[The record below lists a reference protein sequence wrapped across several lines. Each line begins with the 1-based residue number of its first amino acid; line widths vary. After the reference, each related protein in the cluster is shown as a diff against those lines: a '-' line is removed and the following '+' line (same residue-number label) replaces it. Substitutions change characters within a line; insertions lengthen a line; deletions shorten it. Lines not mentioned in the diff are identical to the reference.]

1 MEFLKKPLK
10 VYKKFLPTDLPT
22 NAKFMSKI
30 LEKYN
35 LSFVKLTCMNF
46 KIGVIPTLFEGPVA
60 QLVRAVHS

>member
-10 VYKKFLPTDLPT
+10 VFEKFLPTDLPT
-22 NAKFMSKI
+22 NTKFVSKI

-35 LSFVKLTCMNF
+35 LLFVKLTCMNF
-46 KIGVIPTLFEGPVA
+46 KIGVIPNQFKGPVA

>member
-22 NAKFMSKI
+22 NAKFVSKI

-35 LSFVKLTCMNF
+35 LLFVKLTCMNF
-46 KIGVIPTLFEGPVA
+46 KIGVIPN
-60 QLVRAVHS
+60 

>member
-22 NAKFMSKI
+22 NAKFVSKI

-35 LSFVKLTCMNF
+35 LLFVKLTCMYF
-46 KIGVIPTLFEGPVA
+46 K
-60 QLVRAVHS
+60 LVVLPYLISRACSSVG

>member
-1 MEFLKKPLK
+1 MEFLKKPSK

-22 NAKFMSKI
+22 NAMFVSKI
-30 LEKYN
+30 LAKYN

-46 KIGVIPTLFEGPVA
+46 KIGVIPNKIQGPVA

>member
-1 MEFLKKPLK
+1 MKKLKFSKIIG
-10 VYKKFLPTDLPT
+10 KKLRNFLPTDLPT

-46 KIGVIPTLFEGPVA
+46 KIVVIPN
-60 QLVRAVHS
+60 

>member
-10 VYKKFLPTDLPT
+10 VFEKFLLKDLLK
-22 NAKFMSKI
+22 NAKFVSKI

-46 KIGVIPTLFEGPVA
+46 KIGVLPN
-60 QLVRAVHS
+60 